1 MSQADCRDALVM
13 RKNGIRTPAA
23 EGTLLFSSASI
34 FREMADAYLAD
45 GDRFRSMGDLMN
57 AYASY
62 WYALGWL
69 DAGTTLGLI
78 ITPVPGSAPDFS
90 RSTQPDP
97 DTVCVREKTTR
108 YRSLL
113 GRALESLKNAPE
125 NDASLFAAAEQ
136 FMATAISAYQRGI
149 SLDQE
154 QAPASALAAYSY
166 GFAWLDAGVRFGLF
180 RIIDHRELFTI

>member
-1 MSQADCRDALVM
+1 MSQGDCRDALVI
-13 RKNGIRTPAA
+13 RKNGISTPAA
-23 EGTLLFSSASI
+23 KGTHLFCSASI
-34 FREMADAYLAD
+34 FLEMADAYLAD
-45 GDRFRSMGDLMN
+45 GDRFRSVGDLMN

-78 ITPVPGSAPDFS
+78 VTPVPGSAPDYS
-90 RSTQPDP
+90 RSTQSDP
-97 DTVCVREKTTR
+97 DTVRVREKTTR

-113 GRALESLKNAPE
+113 GRALESLKYAPE
-125 NDASLFAAAEQ
+125 KDASLFAAAEQ
-136 FMATAISAYQRGI
+136 FMATAISAYERGL

-154 QAPASALAAYSY
+154 HALAGALAAYSY

-180 RIIDHRELFTI
+180 RITRNRELFTI